1 MAWRRK
7 CRILLFLGFFAFAMA
22 PPSLAQVEETEWLEI
37 IDGVSY
43 GEQESDEEAK
53 KRKEEERK
61 ERERR
66 ERERREQSSGEYDP
80 DDIDTSSSNSI
91 SLWGGGFWASR
102 AGVIIAW
109 TLIIIM
115 SLVLIVLLV
124 RIILSNSRDAKVGGS
139 SDSLEFM
146 MEKMEESL
154 HETDLERALRL
165 ALESK
170 NYKAAIRIYYLA
182 VIKECSSR
190 KLIKWKKD
198 KTNHQYLMELLSTP
212 FSRDFATVTLR
223 YEQAWYGDQDIEL
236 GHYENLKPAFDQLLS
251 KITKHGE

>member
-1 MAWRRK
+1 MAWRR
-7 CRILLFLGFFAFAMA
+7 RYRLFLLLGFFAFAMA

-43 GEQESDEEAK
+43 GELESDEEAR

-61 ERERR
+61 EREIK
-66 ERERREQSSGEYDP
+66 EKDIREQSSGEYDP
-80 DDIDTSSSNSI
+80 NDDTPSTSNSI
-91 SLWGGGFWASR
+91 SSRGGGFWASK
-102 AGVIIAW
+102 AGQVIAW
-109 TLIIIM
+109 TFIGILSII
-115 SLVLIVLLV
+115 LIVLLV
-124 RIILSNSRDAKVGGS
+124 RVLISNSRDAKVAGS
-139 SDSLEFM
+139 SDSFEFM
-146 MEKMEESL
+146 MEKMEERL

-165 ALESK
+165 ALEAK

-212 FSRDFATVTLR
+212 FSRDFAKLTLK
-223 YEQAWYGDQDIEL
+223 YEQAWYGDQEIKL
-236 GHYENLKPAFDQLLS
+236 GHYENLRPAFDQLLS
-251 KITKHGE
+251 EISQHGA